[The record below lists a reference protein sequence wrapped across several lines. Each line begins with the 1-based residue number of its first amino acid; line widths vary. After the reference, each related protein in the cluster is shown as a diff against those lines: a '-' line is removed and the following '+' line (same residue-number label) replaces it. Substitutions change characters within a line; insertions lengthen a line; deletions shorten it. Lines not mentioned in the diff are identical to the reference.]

1 MQTDIHKHT
10 GLDQPKI
17 DGKNISFFD
26 VLETIPT
33 AIADNGTLTIGK
45 DTGVYKLYC
54 MINGTWT
61 AL

>member
-1 MQTDIHKHT
+1 MEIHKHT

-17 DGKNISFFD
+17 DGADISFFTI
-26 VLETIPT
+26 LESIPT
-33 AIADNGTLTIGK
+33 HNADRGTLVVGK